1 MAKKTLETEDGVRIR
16 PLSSLSD
23 FQVAEGHRDVR
34 GWRVLAVD
42 ESEVGRVHELLVD
55 MDSMRTRYLD
65 IRLHSSLA
73 AADAD
78 RDVLVPIG
86 AARIDDAA
94 DVVVVPLTVERISLL
109 PAYDHRHLLA
119 SHEAEIRRH
128 FALGEAAVGPTVR
141 RIPVN
146 DGDSVSIKRGDDGR
160 DEIIVRAPR
169 QP

>member
-1 MAKKTLETEDGVRIR
+1 MAKKTLETEDGVRIC
-16 PLSSLSD
+16 PLSALGD
-23 FQVAEGHRDVR
+23 FQVAEGYRDIR
-34 GWRVLAVD
+34 GWKVLAAD

-86 AARIDDAA
+86 AARIDEKA

-119 SHEAEIRRH
+119 SHESEIRRH
-128 FALGEAAVGPTVR
+128 FALGEAA
-141 RIPVN
+141 N
-146 DGDSVSIKRGDDGR
+146 DAASHELR
-160 DEIIVRAPR
+160 
-169 QP
+169 